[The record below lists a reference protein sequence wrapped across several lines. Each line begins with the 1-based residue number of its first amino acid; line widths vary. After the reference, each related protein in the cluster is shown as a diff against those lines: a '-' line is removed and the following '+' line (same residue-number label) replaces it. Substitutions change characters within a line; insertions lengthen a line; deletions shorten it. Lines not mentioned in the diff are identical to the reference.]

1 MSRQKVN
8 LMLTATIAFLA
19 TIALGPERAIA
30 EEETGVACSTC
41 VKDGEQHYFQQD
53 CCAGG
58 GMCRRLPS
66 YGHAHF
72 TPEPGACAGK
82 HPVAC
87 SVE

>member
-41 VKDGEQHYFQQD
+41 V
-53 CCAGG
+53 
-58 GMCRRLPS
+58 
-66 YGHAHF
+66 
-72 TPEPGACAGK
+72 
-82 HPVAC
+82 
-87 SVE
+87 